1 MAKAKR
7 GLGKGLN
14 ALIPQN
20 FQEEIFEKDKRGK
33 DEDRIVSMINID
45 EIKPNINQP
54 RKYFDK
60 EKLGDLEESIRRHG
74 IIQPIIVRKLEN
86 GYEIVAGERRWR
98 AAKNGDIKEI
108 PCIIKDL
115 DREKLMEISLIEN
128 LQREDLNE
136 IEEALA
142 YKRLNEEFSMT
153 QEKIGKAVGKS
164 RPYIANTLR
173 LLNLDKEVIDMVVE
187 GRISGG
193 HGRTLLRLEDSN
205 IQKKVALRVVDEVLT
220 VRETE
225 KLVSEMLDRTKKMSR
240 ARKIAKDSNLIYVEE
255 RLKEILGTKVSVVK
269 GKKKGKIEI
278 EYYNDDDLDR
288 IFDFLNK

>member
-20 FQEEIFEKDKRGK
+20 FHEEILREDKNNDK
-33 DEDRIVSMINID
+33 IISMINID

-60 EKLGDLEESIRRHG
+60 ERLGDLEESIQIHG
-74 IIQPIIVRKLEN
+74 IIQPIIVRKVEK

-98 AAKNGDIKEI
+98 AAKNADIKEM
-108 PCIIKDL
+108 PCIVKDL
-115 DREKLMEISLIEN
+115 DREKLMEVSLIEN

-136 IEEALA
+136 IEEAMA

-153 QEKIGKAVGKS
+153 QEQIGKSVGKS
-164 RPYIANTLR
+164 RPYITNTLR
-173 LLNLDKEVIDMVVE
+173 LLNLQKEVISLIM
-187 GRISGG
+187 GGKISGG
-193 HGRTLLRLEDSN
+193 HGRALLRIEDGN
-205 IQKKVALRVVDEVLT
+205 NQKRIALKVIEEGLT

-225 KLVSEMLDRTKKMSR
+225 KVVSQMLDKPQRVSKL
-240 ARKIAKDSNLIYVEE
+240 RKASKDSNLIYVEE
-255 RLKEILGTKVSVVK
+255 RLKEILGTKVSIVK

-278 EYYNDDDLDR
+278 EYYNDEDLER

>member
-14 ALIPQN
+14 ALIPQTFDDSVLDN
-20 FQEEIFEKDKRGK
+20 QK
-33 DEDRIVSMINID
+33 EDSKIVIMLNID
-45 EIKPNINQP
+45 DIKPNKNQP

-60 EKLGDLEESIRRHG
+60 EKIKSLEESILNHG
-74 IIQPIIVRKLEN
+74 IIQPIIVRKFKK

-98 AAKNGDIKEI
+98 AAKNTDLKEI

-115 DREKLMEISLIEN
+115 DDERLMELSLIEN

-142 YKRLNEEFSMT
+142 YKKLNEQFSMT
-153 QEKIGKAVGKS
+153 QDKIGKIVGKS

-173 LLNLDKEVIDMVVE
+173 LLNLDDEVKEMIVE
-187 GRISGG
+187 EQISGG
-193 HGRTLLRLEDSN
+193 HGRTLLRIEEAKL
-205 IQKKVALRVVDEVLT
+205 QKEIALKIVTESLT

-225 KLVSEMLDRTKKMSR
+225 RLVSALIDKSIKK
-240 ARKIAKDSNLIYVEE
+240 KKTNNIKKDSNIIYVEE
-255 RLKEILGTKVSVVK
+255 SLKEILGTKVNIVK

-278 EYYNDDDLDR
+278 EYYSEDDLER
-288 IFDFLNK
+288 ILELLKK